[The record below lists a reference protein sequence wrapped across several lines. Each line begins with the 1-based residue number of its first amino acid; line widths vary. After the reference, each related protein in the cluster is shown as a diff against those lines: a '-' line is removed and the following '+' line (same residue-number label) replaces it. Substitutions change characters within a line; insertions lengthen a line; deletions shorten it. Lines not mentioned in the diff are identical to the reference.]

1 MIKAIWA
8 FSAVVAVGVGL
19 LLPTP
24 AILGI
29 GGHHHA
35 IYVGSARQ

>member
-19 LLPTP
+19 LLPAP
-24 AILGI
+24 ALLGD
-29 GGHHHA
+29 GLHHHPM
-35 IYVGSARQ
+35 IHLGARR